1 MQSLPAGEG
10 AVCSHRGVRRAV
22 REASAQGRMVDL
34 GPVHPAVTVGARL
47 RFFVAA
53 WETLIG
59 DPWCTSVVQHGYY
72 PEVTTTRYWA
82 RAPMSVSA
90 STLRPAEEAARR
102 VMVDEMVELQVIEP
116 AGSAT
121 APFAEIPAKA
131 RWPVLPSVFSTYFVI
146 PKSDGGY
153 RGCLDC
159 RYLNQ

>member
-34 GPVHPAVTVGARL
+34 GPVQPAVTVGARL

-53 WETLIG
+53 WATLIG

-72 PEVTTTRYWA
+72 PEVMTTRYWA

-116 AGSAT
+116 AG
-121 APFAEIPAKA
+121 
-131 RWPVLPSVFSTYFVI
+131 
-146 PKSDGGY
+146 
-153 RGCLDC
+153 
-159 RYLNQ
+159 